1 MSVDEGMWEGAYGI
15 ARGLLFRL
23 DAEQAHHLTLDGLRW
38 AERAGLIRPPKL
50 PGGGVTVMGLPFAN
64 RLGLAAGMDKT
75 GEAVDAFGALGFGHV
90 EVGTITPRPQPG
102 NERPRLYRLAG
113 REAIIN
119 RMGFNNPGLARLLKN
134 LEHRRTFRG
143 ILGINLGKNF
153 DTPNEQAADDYLMGL
168 RAVYPVADYVAINLS
183 SPNTKGLRDLQVIA
197 PFQSLFERLLEERNS
212 LAREHGV
219 VRPIAVKVAPDLTD
233 EQTADLAGAVNRLGL
248 DAVIATNT
256 TIDRS
261 SVREDPLAGQ
271 AGGLSG
277 RPLGERSLQCLKLWR
292 EALSPNIPVISVGG
306 IMSGAD
312 ARARLLAGAALVQIY
327 TGLIYRGPG
336 LVTQILRET
345 VDISPQT
352 CFVGES

>member
-1 MSVDEGMWEGAYGI
+1 MSVDGGMWEGAYGI

-23 DAEQAHHLTLDGLRW
+23 DAEHAHHLTLDGLRW
-38 AERAGLIRPPKL
+38 AERAGLIRAPKM
-50 PGGGVTVMGLPFAN
+50 PVGGVTVMGLPFPN

-102 NERPRLYRLAG
+102 NDQPRLFRLVG

-119 RMGFNNPGLARLLKN
+119 RMGFNNPGCVRFLRN
-134 LEHRRTFRG
+134 LERRRTFRG
-143 ILGINLGKNF
+143 ILGVNLGKNF
-153 DTPNEQAADDYLMGL
+153 DTPNEQAADDYLAGL

-183 SPNTKGLRDLQVIA
+183 SPNTKGLRDLQSVA
-197 PFQSLFERLLEERNS
+197 MFEALFERLLQERS
-212 LAREHGV
+212 ALARDHGV
-219 VRPIAVKVAPDLTD
+219 VRPIAVKVAPDLSD
-233 EQTADLAGAVNRLGL
+233 EQILDLAAVVTRLGL

-256 TIDRS
+256 TIDRN

-277 RPLGERSLQCLKLWR
+277 LPLGERSLQCLKLWR
-292 EALSPNIPVISVGG
+292 KALSPTIPVISVGG

-312 ARARLLAGAALVQIY
+312 ARERLLAGAALVQIY

-336 LVTQILRET
+336 LVTEILRET
-345 VDISPQT
+345 VDISP
-352 CFVGES
+352 